1 MNIVLNEREWAE
13 NAITGRQ
20 LGKAP
25 AETLSRVA
33 RYYYHVEGYKKAEV
47 RKKLE
52 EFMLQCDPRI
62 VLVKWSDLLDS
73 IVRNVNKYRLIEID
87 GVDITQAELDVIAAL
102 DGTLIQRLAFTLL
115 CVAKYWNLANP
126 GNRSWVNTQDKD
138 IMRMANIGTSI
149 KRQSDMFY
157 ALREVG
163 LLRFSRKVD
172 SLNTQVRFVKE
183 DSPVKLHINDFRNL
197 GNQYLMYCGGPFMQ
211 CVQCG
216 LTVKRQCNAQKYC
229 PDCAAE
235 VYLKQTVE
243 STMRHRAARDTGK
256 KAGRN

>member
-1 MNIVLNEREWAE
+1 MSIVLNEREWAE
-13 NAITGRQ
+13 NAIAGRQ
-20 LGKAP
+20 LGKTP

-33 RYYYHVEGYKKAEV
+33 RYYYHVEGYKKADV

-62 VLVKWSDLLDS
+62 ILVKWSDLLDS
-73 IVRNVNKYRLIEID
+73 IVRNVNKYPLIEVE
-87 GVDITQAELDVIAAL
+87 GVDITEAELEAIAAL

-115 CVAKYWNLANP
+115 CMAKYWNLANP
-126 GNRSWVNTQDKD
+126 GNRNWVNTQDKD

-157 ALREVG
+157 ALKEAG
-163 LLRFSRKVD
+163 FLRFSRKVD
-172 SLNTQVRFVKE
+172 SLNTQVRFIKE
-183 DSPVKLHINDFRNL
+183 NSPVKLHISDFRNL

-243 STMRHRAARDTGK
+243 STMRHRVAREKIK
-256 KAGRN
+256 KTERN